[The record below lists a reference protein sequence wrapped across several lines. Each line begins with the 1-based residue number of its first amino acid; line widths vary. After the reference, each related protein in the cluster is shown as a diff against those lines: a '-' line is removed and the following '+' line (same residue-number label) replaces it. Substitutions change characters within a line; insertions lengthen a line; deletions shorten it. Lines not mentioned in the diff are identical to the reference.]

1 MYMNATPLAVH
12 SRLGTHCNF
21 VRTVTL
27 IAMMATSTAQA
38 GIVTSWSFDLHSMNS
53 NEDTGVASLKHTV
66 PGRWR
71 RGTTKSRSDRAI
83 TFRNFDATADRQH
96 SGQYGIGFEFAEN
109 DYESLKITWKQRIGA
124 RASAFGQLQYSI
136 DSAEFVSTGLANDGI
151 CQLTRHKKFSSMSC
165 DLAAIGPLPIGS
177 SLRLQI
183 VSIINPQ
190 SGMYETT
197 GRRSYRAHSWWS
209 MDNVVL
215 TGARVHVPNPGVLA
229 VGIIARASFGKSR
242 RRHASNGVC
251 G

>member
-1 MYMNATPLAVH
+1 MNATPLAVH
-12 SRLGTHCNF
+12 SRLGTHCDF
-21 VRTVTL
+21 ARTVTL

-53 NEDTGVASLKHTV
+53 NEDTGFASLKHTV

-96 SGQYGIGFEFAEN
+96 SGQHGIGFEFAEN
-109 DYESLKITWKQRIGA
+109 DYESLKITWKQRVGA
-124 RASAFGQLQYSI
+124 RASAFGQLQYS
-136 DSAEFVSTGLANDGI
+136 VGSTGFVCDSLPNDGI
-151 CQLTRHKKFSSMSC
+151 FQMTRHKKFSSMSC

-183 VSIINPQ
+183 VSITNPQ

-215 TGARVHVPNPGVLA
+215 TGAQVHLPAPGVLA
-229 VGIIARASFGKSR
+229 FGIIAGASFGKSR
-242 RRHASNGVC
+242 RRYSAKVMC

>member
-1 MYMNATPLAVH
+1 MNATPLAVH
-12 SRLGTHCNF
+12 SRLGTHCDF

-38 GIVTSWSFDLHSMNS
+38 GIVTSWSFDPHSMNS
-53 NEDTGVASLKHTV
+53 NEDTGFASLKHTV

-96 SGQYGIGFEFAEN
+96 SGQHGIGFEFAEN
-109 DYESLKITWKQRIGA
+109 DYESIKITWKQRVGA
-124 RASAFGQLQYSI
+124 RASAFGQLQYS
-136 DSAEFVSTGLANDGI
+136 VGSTGFVCDSLPNDGI
-151 CQLTRHKKFSSMSC
+151 FQMTRHKKFSSMSC

-183 VSIINPQ
+183 VSITNPQ
-190 SGMYETT
+190 SGIYETT
-197 GRRSYRAHSWWS
+197 GRRSYRARSWWS

-215 TGARVHVPNPGVLA
+215 TGAQVHLPAPGVLA
-229 VGIIARASFGKSR
+229 FGIIAGASFGKSR
-242 RRHASNGVC
+242 RRHGAKVVC